1 MLQPTV
7 IPSLGVASKC
17 VWKTDSEAF
26 ILLGPGATIL
36 PGDSMS
42 IKNVRSHNN
51 VSQPSSASAVISSS
65 PIAPVPVLAVSAPAE
80 VDPCSPLVLRSVA
93 QSPRTLVYTWRCLD
107 DETLN
112 AALELVSGDTVT
124 LAAGTSEMPG
134 SDRSYTITVQV
145 TDFMGVQS
153 GEQTVRVFKK
163 STAGPAIVFSPASLS
178 TYTSEP
184 VMIRAEA
191 VFSSCPVAKE
201 AMLFS
206 WSQLS
211 GPSRVDTHLKPQG
224 QLAIPKHVLKAS
236 STYEFQVEVSM
247 ISDRS
252 VRTLGTFSVEVK
264 SLPLSARI
272 SGPIEVSISPPPH
285 QKMGVQG
292 FVTCSRVRLSHTDSL
307 KYAGVE
313 SGGFCPRWKQI
324 QGYGSR

>member
-1 MLQPTV
+1 MGVSNNACLLMLQPTV

-17 VWKTDSEAF
+17 VWKTDSEAL

-36 PGDSMS
+36 PGDSIS

-65 PIAPVPVLAVSAPAE
+65 PSAPVPVLAVSAPAE
-80 VDPCSPLVLRSVA
+80 VDPCSPLVLRGMA
-93 QSPRTLVYTWRCLD
+93 QSPRALIYTWRCLD
-107 DETLN
+107 DETLS

-134 SDRSYTITVQV
+134 SDRSYTITVHV
-145 TDFMGVQS
+145 TDFMGIQS
-153 GEQTVRVFKK
+153 EELTVRVFKK

-211 GPSRVDTHLKPQG
+211 GPSRVDAKYLKPQA

-247 ISDRS
+247 ISDPS
-252 VRTLGTFSVEVK
+252 VRTLGTFFVEVK

-272 SGPIEVSISPPPH
+272 SGPIEVSISPPLPSGH
-285 QKMGVQG
+285 GVAR
-292 FVTCSRVRLSHTDSL
+292 FCRLLT
-307 KYAGVE
+307 
-313 SGGFCPRWKQI
+313 RQI
-324 QGYGSR
+324 VAY